1 MGGQERG
8 KLGWEGGEPQM
19 WEPPVRA
26 FLPALSSSRPG
37 HPGGRPVAQE
47 GAGGGG
53 GRWKQLRGLQVR
65 LVPGAEQG
73 ECSPGPE

>member
-1 MGGQERG
+1 
-8 KLGWEGGEPQM
+8 M
-19 WEPPVRA
+19 WGPPVRA
-26 FLPALSSSRPG
+26 FLPPLRSSLPG

-65 LVPGAEQG
+65 LLPGAEQG
-73 ECSPGPE
+73 EYSPGPE